1 MGADYIWRNNMDLG
15 KELLKA
21 IQIMVNRTL
30 KNYKADCTYKTGIR
44 GIDKKGYVITDRAGG
59 ERAVQCS
66 IPGVELKPGQ
76 IVWVKEP
83 MGKLNEIHIY
93 GVAGKHK

>member
-66 IPGVELKPGQ
+66 IPPAYLAAAVLSFCPCTASRPG
-76 IVWVKEP
+76 
-83 MGKLNEIHIY
+83 
-93 GVAGKHK
+93 A